1 MTATWAIVLDAYR
14 ELNARKLFWITLVL
28 SVVVVAAMASVGISD
43 KGFTLLWFEFPFPI
57 FNASVLDRAD
67 FYKLVFVG
75 LGFNIWL
82 TWAATILALIST
94 ASIVPDFVSSGSI
107 ELALSKPVS
116 RSRLFLTKYLTG
128 VLFVGLQVGLFSLLS
143 FLVIGVRGSSWEFGL
158 FWSVPIILVFFSYL
172 YAVST
177 LVGLLTRSPI
187 TALLVTG
194 VVWFVVF
201 GIHFTETVW
210 LLRSTTINQ
219 LAIPLHENEI
229 ASRKSQLDAARAA
242 LERDAPSSPAS
253 GQATP
258 PAQPSLPPATSA
270 STTPPATPP
279 VGDETPAPWAT
290 MDALLDVQQQR
301 RDVVARLDA
310 EIASYERSLT
320 QIKDELDTQ
329 RRYHAIV
336 FALKTILPKT
346 TETTDLLQ
354 RRLFT
359 GDELDRVRERAEAEG
374 RSRGRNFGTRAG
386 AVRVSDRIIEKE
398 IQDTLRSRSA
408 QWVILTS
415 LGFEVAV
422 LGAACIIFARKDF

>member
-116 RSRLFLTKYLTG
+116 RTRLFLTKYLTG

-229 ASRKSQLDAARAA
+229 SSRKSQLDAARAA
-242 LERDAPSSPAS
+242 LERDAPA
-253 GQATP
+253 P
-258 PAQPSLPPATSA
+258 PPGAPA
-270 STTPPATPP
+270 STTPPATPAAA
-279 VGDETPAPWAT
+279 DEAPAPWAT

-301 RDVVARLDA
+301 RDVVARLEA

-386 AVRVSDRIIEKE
+386 AVRVSDRIIDKE